1 MMFLMGVLNVKQYL
15 INHPYFDGLYHPF
28 MLILGWFPI
37 GFTIYGFYS
46 EFNEGQYW
54 FYRVF

>member
-15 INHPYFDGLYHPF
+15 INRHILMVYIIHVDFGDGLLF
-28 MLILGWFPI
+28 

-46 EFNEGQYW
+46 EFHEGQYW
-54 FYRVF
+54 FYRVL